1 MGSLAPL
8 GNIKYAYNIVYL
20 SPALGG
26 CTFEKRRYFECIPT
40 YDLDV
45 GMPPT
50 HEACP
55 LFLLL
60 RTLRTPCGVDD
71 MM

>member
-1 MGSLAPL
+1 MHKSS
-8 GNIKYAYNIVYL
+8 AYSKCL
-20 SPALGG
+20 PPALGG
-26 CTFEKRRYFECIPT
+26 YTFEKRRYFEFIPT

-60 RTLRTPCGVDD
+60 RTPCGVDD